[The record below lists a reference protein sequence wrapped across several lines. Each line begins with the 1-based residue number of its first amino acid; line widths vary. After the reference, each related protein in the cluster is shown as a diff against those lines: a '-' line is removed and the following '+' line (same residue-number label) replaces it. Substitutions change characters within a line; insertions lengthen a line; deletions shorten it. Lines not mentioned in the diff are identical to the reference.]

1 MLQRSSLSSTVSS
14 TVSSELNAPWPQSW
28 VQGRWGRGIELIWL
42 PANARQYLLVL
53 VAVTA
58 LAAGMLFQVWFNVQ
72 IAQEQRQLRGL
83 EAQRQQLE
91 RQNSELVYAITAAT
105 SLRQIEQYAL
115 AQGYRPA
122 MAPVYAS
129 RQAPLELSDAQ
140 PSPAAVGRMQQ
151 PATAGEGFWSAAGR
165 GVDAGGSWVLQ
176 QTQQG
181 SAALFHWFTE
191 VRRRWMP

>member
-1 MLQRSSLSSTVSS
+1 MLQRSSLSS

-28 VQGRWGRGIELIWL
+28 VQGRWGRGIVLIWL

-53 VAVTA
+53 VAGAV

-72 IAQEQRQLRGL
+72 ITQEQRQLQGL
-83 EAQRQQLE
+83 EAQRQQIE
-91 RQNSELVYAITAAT
+91 RQSSELVYAIAATT

-129 RQAPLELSDAQ
+129 RQPPVELAQ
-140 PSPAAVGRMQQ
+140 STQAAVGRMQQ
-151 PATAGEGFWSAAGR
+151 PATARDGFWAAAGR
-165 GVDAGGSWVLQ
+165 GLDAGGSWGLQ
-176 QTQQG
+176 QAQQG